1 MTELFDKARAVAD
14 AVLYEGYLLYPYT
27 ADSPKNQVRWQ
38 FGVLMPPSHA
48 DDSIGEYTDLRTE
61 CLLEAPED
69 ARVHVRLRFLRIQQ
83 RSVESLDERGQYRRV
98 ASLPVGDR
106 VIEEFDEAVEQEHDL
121 LVRLGDLIDGG
132 CELAVRDD
140 AARSTEEV
148 RDQTGELRGRIVR
161 ELRPLRGRLRVDAE
175 RIAGPYGG
183 LRLRVSVVNT
193 SEWRAADADRQR
205 ALRHA
210 FVATHLLLGLDQGSL
225 LSSMDPPEWAAAAVA
240 ECENVRCW
248 PVLLGP
254 GNRSAAV
261 LAAPIILYDDPR
273 VAPESPRQLHDAT
286 EIDEILTLRTM
297 ALTEQEKQQARQTDE
312 RARDII
318 DGVDDMPPEMLER
331 LHGTLRYLR
340 ESVPDQGNSPD
351 QGSPQEQRSS
361 QQRNSQPGSPE
372 HEGPRHEVSPSSP
385 HVETDLPAPPG
396 SSGAGIS
403 GEAAGPFPEPGVPWW
418 DPGADAA
425 VSPENDSVEVD
436 GQSVSN
442 GSKVTLRP
450 RSGGDAQD
458 MFLTGRI
465 ATVRAVYFDVD
476 GGSHLAVTLD
486 DDPGAEI
493 QGANGR
499 FRYFGTEEVSPLAGA
514 ADPSGR
520 PEEAAP
526 AGEHEVRR

>member
-83 RSVESLDERGQYRRV
+83 RSIESLDEHGQYHRV
-98 ASLPVGDR
+98 TSLPVGDR
-106 VIEEFDEAVEQEHDL
+106 VVEEFDEAVEQEHDL
-121 LVRLGDLIDGG
+121 LARVGDLLDGG

-140 AARSTEEV
+140 SARSTEEI
-148 RDQTGELRGRIVR
+148 RDQDGELRGRIVR

-175 RIAGPYGG
+175 RLAGPYGG
-183 LRLRVSVVNT
+183 LRLRVSVDNT
-193 SEWRAADADRQR
+193 SEWRAEEADRQR

-210 FVATHLLLGLDQGSL
+210 FVATHLLLGLDQGAL
-225 LSSMDPPEWAAAAVA
+225 LSSTAPPEWAAAAVA

-254 GNRSAAV
+254 GDRSAAV

-297 ALTEQEKQQARQTDE
+297 ALTEREKQQARQTDE
-312 RARDII
+312 RARGII
-318 DGVDDMPPEMLER
+318 DGVDNMPPEMLER

-340 ESVPDQGNSPD
+340 ESVPEQESSRQKGTQQEGAQ
-351 QGSPQEQRSS
+351 QGSPEEKGARQ
-361 QQRNSQPGSPE
+361 
-372 HEGPRHEVSPSSP
+372 EGPPPSSP
-385 HVETDLPAPPG
+385 RQDFPAPPG

-425 VSPENDSVEVD
+425 VSPESDSVEVD
-436 GQSVSN
+436 GLSVSN
-442 GSKVTLRP
+442 GSKVILLP
-450 RSGGDAQD
+450 GSGSDAQD
-458 MFLTGRI
+458 MFLTGRV

-499 FRYFGTEEVSPLAGA
+499 FRYFGTEEVRPLGSSEGTSEQPGGTALAGE
-514 ADPSGR
+514 D
-520 PEEAAP
+520 
-526 AGEHEVRR
+526 EVRR

>member
-61 CLLEAPED
+61 CVLEAPED

-83 RSVESLDERGQYRRV
+83 RSVESLDEHGQYRRV
-98 ASLPVGDR
+98 TSLPVDDR

-121 LVRLGDLIDGG
+121 LARVGDLLAGG

-140 AARSTEEV
+140 SARSTEEI
-148 RDQTGELRGRIVR
+148 RDRDGELRGRIVR

-175 RIAGPYGG
+175 RLAGPYGG
-183 LRLRVSVVNT
+183 LRLRVGVANT
-193 SEWRAADADRQR
+193 SEWRAEDADRQR

-210 FVATHLLLGLDQGSL
+210 FVATHLLLGLDQGAL

-254 GNRSAAV
+254 GDRSAAV

-273 VAPESPRQLHDAT
+273 VAPESPQQLHDAT

-297 ALTEQEKQQARQTDE
+297 ALTEQEKQRARQTDE
-312 RARDII
+312 RARGII
-318 DGVDDMPPEMLER
+318 DGVDNMPPEMLER

-340 ESVPDQGNSPD
+340 ESVPERESSRDEGV
-351 QGSPQEQRSS
+351 PQEGSHQSS
-361 QQRNSQPGSPE
+361 LPP
-372 HEGPRHEVSPSSP
+372 
-385 HVETDLPAPPG
+385 DLPAPPG
-396 SSGAGIS
+396 SPGAGIS
-403 GEAAGPFPEPGVPWW
+403 GEAAGPFPEPGTPWW

-442 GSKVTLRP
+442 GSKVTLLP
-450 RSGGDAQD
+450 GSGSDAQD
-458 MFLTGRI
+458 MFLTGRV

-499 FRYFGTEEVSPLAGA
+499 FRYFGTEEVRPLAGA
-514 ADPSGR
+514 AGASGK
-520 PEEAAP
+520 PEETAP
-526 AGEHEVRR
+526 AGEDEVRR

>member
-38 FGVLMPPSHA
+38 FGVLMPPGYA
-48 DDSIGEYTDLRTE
+48 DESIGEYTDARTE

-69 ARVHVRLRFLRIQQ
+69 ARVHVRLRFLRVQQ
-83 RSVESLDERGQYRRV
+83 RVVEKIDERGEYRRV
-98 ASLPVGDR
+98 ASLPVDDR

-121 LVRLGDLIDGG
+121 LAQLGDLIDGG

-140 AARSTEEV
+140 DTERVEEV
-148 RDQTGELRGRIVR
+148 RDADSTLRGRVVR
-161 ELRPLRGRLRVDAE
+161 RLRPLRGRLRVDAE
-175 RIAGPYGG
+175 RLSGPYGG
-183 LRLRVSVVNT
+183 LRLRVSVDNT
-193 SEWRAADADRQR
+193 SGWRAGNADRQR
-205 ALRHA
+205 AVRHA
-210 FVATHLLLGLDQGSL
+210 FVATHLLLGVDRGSF
-225 LSSMDPPEWAAAAVA
+225 LSSLDPPEWAARAVA

-254 GNRSAAV
+254 GDRSEAV

-297 ALTEQEKQQARQTDE
+297 ALTEGEKKQARGTDE
-312 RARDII
+312 RARGII
-318 DGVDDMPPEMLER
+318 DGVDSMPPELLER

-340 ESVPDQGNSPD
+340 DSVPEQPNPTWESVP
-351 QGSPQEQRSS
+351 
-361 QQRNSQPGSPE
+361 PE
-372 HEGPRHEVSPSSP
+372 P
-385 HVETDLPAPPG
+385 PAPTGASTPG
-396 SSGAGIS
+396 REVGS
-403 GEAAGPFPEPGVPWW
+403 FPDPGVPWW

-425 VSPENDSVEVD
+425 VSPESDSVEVA
-436 GQSVSN
+436 GLLVSN
-442 GSKVTLRP
+442 GSRVLLLP

-458 MFLTGRI
+458 MFLSGRT

-499 FRYFGTEEVSPLAGA
+499 FRYFGTDEVRPLPGGGESATGA
-514 ADPSGR
+514 SAELSEDS
-520 PEEAAP
+520 AVT
-526 AGEHEVRR
+526 GEDEVRR